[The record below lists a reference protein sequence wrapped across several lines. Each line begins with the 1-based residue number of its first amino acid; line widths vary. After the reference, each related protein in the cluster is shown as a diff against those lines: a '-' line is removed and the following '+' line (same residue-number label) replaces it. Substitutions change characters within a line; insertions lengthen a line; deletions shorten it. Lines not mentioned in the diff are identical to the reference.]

1 MPFFGHLLWCYSGA
15 SVFLASMPH
24 LWFMYHAMLRM
35 LYDLIM
41 YICDYIYAHYYYTCL
56 VHICCRY
63 CRHHVVLVA
72 KTQQLCWHA
81 QQLWDNAQCSNQ
93 KYNMSIM
100 SVLQWCDVWN
110 HRWQGLDMLLLVH
123 RDATL
128 ELCTTIA
135 WSAKDSIDL
144 EAIEHENCNG
154 STSSWVQQTKTQVD
168 SYFFGTLRKSL
179 WMVGLSGCLLALI
192 AISWDTTE
200 RCAWTISL
208 SDLWYVISILWNA
221 PQ

>member
-93 KYNMSIM
+93 KCKHEYHECFAMMWCVKSPVTRVRHVVVGTQGCHFGTVHYYRLI
-100 SVLQWCDVWN
+100 SQGLHRPWSYRAWKLQWVN
-110 HRWQGLDMLLLVH
+110 KQL
-123 RDATL
+123 
-128 ELCTTIA
+128 
-135 WSAKDSIDL
+135 
-144 EAIEHENCNG
+144 G
-154 STSSWVQQTKTQVD
+154 STNENSGWQLFLWD
-168 SYFFGTLRKSL
+168 ST
-179 WMVGLSGCLLALI
+179 
-192 AISWDTTE
+192 
-200 RCAWTISL
+200 
-208 SDLWYVISILWNA
+208 
-221 PQ
+221 